1 MILSIMKAS
10 VFFRSIFLISVFV
23 GLIRQDCFAE
33 STLLKSENLKML
45 PDWIKKPDLL
55 KAIDENRKILV
66 SVLESNHLWTFKGA
80 GKIEVERS
88 QIIKSMTDIQTYRAV
103 QLIKEAHFS
112 DSVLKLK
119 LQLGKREIPID
130 ILLKTSESQDSSSV
144 LFEVKNGFLKGY
156 SGEALLFDLISDQRT
171 GTFIYYQATF
181 HDKNHKVPTWFA
193 TILVEGIMQRM
204 AALLRENLEQKY
216 QAKGTR

>member
-10 VFFRSIFLISVFV
+10 VFIRTLFLVALLIGVFHC
-23 GLIRQDCFAE
+23 QCFADGIE
-33 STLLKSENLKML
+33 LKPENLKRI
-45 PDWIKKPDLL
+45 PDWIKKPESLRS
-55 KAIDENRKILV
+55 IDENRKILV
-66 SVLESNHLWTFKGA
+66 SVIERDRLWTFKGA
-80 GKIEVERS
+80 GKIEVDRS
-88 QIIKSMTDIQTYRAV
+88 QIIKSITDVQTYRDV

-119 LQLGKREIPID
+119 LQLGKREIQIE
-130 ILLKTSESQDSSSV
+130 IWLEVAEMIESSSV
-144 LFEVKNGFLKGY
+144 RFEVKNGFLKGY
-156 SGEALLFDLISDQRT
+156 SGEALLFDLISARRA

-181 HDKNHKVPTWFA
+181 FDKNHKVPSWFA
-193 TILVEGIMQRM
+193 TILIEGIMQRM